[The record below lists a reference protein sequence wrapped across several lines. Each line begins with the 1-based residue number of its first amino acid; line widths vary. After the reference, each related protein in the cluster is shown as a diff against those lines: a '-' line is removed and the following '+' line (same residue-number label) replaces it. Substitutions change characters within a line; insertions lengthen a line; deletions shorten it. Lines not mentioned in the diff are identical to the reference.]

1 MSMYYNISA
10 PAKLNLN
17 LYVKNKI
24 FKGLHFI
31 ESDMCFLE
39 LTDKLYFKFN
49 DKDVFFQ
56 NNDKSFLINTKDNLI
71 LNAIEKFRE
80 LTNWN
85 KKFKIYLDKKIPI
98 GAGLGGGSAD
108 AAATLI
114 LLRYLYNKEKNYN
127 KVSFS
132 SIFEIG
138 NNLGSDIPA
147 CLLSKDLRLNGYG
160 REIKRKK
167 IPNSYYFFIIN
178 PNKVLSTRA
187 VFKNYSNF
195 PDLIHESK
203 NLFFE
208 NITIYNSLLS
218 SAVRLAPQISSMLN
232 NLKEI
237 PNIVAYGM
245 TGSGSTCFGI
255 FKNLDDFSSLSK
267 VFNKR
272 YFMWY
277 GKKCNYRIN
286 RVRYSKMLEIKF

>member
-1 MSMYYNISA
+1 MNMYYNISA

-31 ESDMCFLE
+31 KSDMCFLE

-85 KKFKIYLDKKIPI
+85 KKFKIYLDKRIPI

-127 KVSFS
+127 KVPFS
-132 SIFEIG
+132 SILEIG
-138 NNLGSDIPA
+138 NDLGSDLPS

-167 IPNSYYFFIIN
+167 IPSSYYFFIIN

-187 VFKNYSNF
+187 VFKNYSKF

-203 NLFFE
+203 NLFLKTLLF
-208 NITIYNSLLS
+208 ITLFCLRPY
-218 SAVRLAPQISSMLN
+218 
-232 NLKEI
+232 
-237 PNIVAYGM
+237 
-245 TGSGSTCFGI
+245 
-255 FKNLDDFSSLSK
+255 D
-267 VFNKR
+267 
-272 YFMWY
+272 
-277 GKKCNYRIN
+277 
-286 RVRYSKMLEIKF
+286 